1 MTSSTDILNARILVV
16 DDRKGNVELLHGM
29 LSSAG
34 YTSIACTM
42 NPWEVCDLHRV
53 NRYDLILLDLMMP
66 GMDGFQVMEC
76 LREIEAQRESEAGYE
91 SGLQVESQGE
101 RSALPVLVIT
111 AQPQH
116 KERALQAGAKG
127 FITKP
132 FDRLQMLTHIHDV
145 LEIRQLQKKLQKFAV
160 RSEVVPGEK
169 TFSRET
175 GDLFD
180 QLAGNLPQVFW
191 IWDVHDKTFRYI
203 NPEWEKM
210 TGQRVGQGDKLE
222 TIFEP
227 VHPEDMERVL
237 REAANLPLGGVDH
250 DYRLLLPD
258 MSIRWVHS
266 RTFPVKDS
274 TGVHRIVGVMDDITQ
289 RKQADQQL
297 LQVSHYDALTHLPN
311 RVLFYE
317 SLRKVIKQSEMNHRI
332 VSVLFLDIDN
342 FKNINDTLG
351 FVLGDE
357 LLREFSLRLL
367 ECLRVTDI
375 IARIGGDEFGCIL
388 VSADGLGNTGVVA
401 SKIREALRQ
410 PFDLQG
416 HQVTVTAS
424 IGISVYP
431 IDSIDADTLVKN
443 GDTAMY
449 RSKTAGRDTYRFF
462 TPEMNARA
470 IEKLDQENAL
480 RKALDRNEFVLH
492 YQPKV
497 DLSSGWVTGM
507 EALLRWKRPEHGVV
521 GPLEFIPAL
530 EQTGLITQVGAWVIE
545 SVCRQI
551 AEWRQAGIGE
561 IPVSVN
567 VSGRQFSQSTLNQ
580 DVIRAT
586 QANDIQPALLEFELQ
601 TERALRENSID
612 SDLLE
617 LELTE
622 SSLMTHAKKTVSILQ
637 RLKVL
642 GIQISID
649 DFGTGYSSLSYVKRF
664 PIDVLKIDRSFI
676 QEITTNSAD
685 AAITTAIIDMAHS
698 LHVRVVAEG
707 VETAEQFDFLKGRGC
722 DEVQGFYFS
731 PPLPANEISQLLLS
745 GNRRLKPAPCRPNAG
760 ESACNP

>member
-1 MTSSTDILNARILVV
+1 MTSSSDILNARILVV

-34 YTSIACTM
+34 YTSITCTM
-42 NPWEVCDLHRV
+42 NPREVCDLHRA

-76 LREIEAQRESEAGYE
+76 LREIES
-91 SGLQVESQGE
+91 SGLQVQSQGE
-101 RSALPVLVIT
+101 RTALPVLVIT

-116 KERALQAGAKG
+116 KERALRAGAKG

-145 LEIRQLQKKLQKFAV
+145 LEIRQLQKQLQKFAV
-160 RSEVVPGEK
+160 RSEGVSEEK
-169 TFSRET
+169 IFPRET

-191 IWDVHDKTFRYI
+191 IWDVHDQTFRYI

-210 TGQRVGQGDKLE
+210 TGQRVGRGDRLE
-222 TIFEP
+222 KIFEA

-237 REAANLPLGGVDH
+237 REAADLPRGGVDH

-266 RTFPVKDS
+266 RTFPIKDS
-274 TGVHRIVGVMDDITQ
+274 AGVHRIVGVMDDITQ

-297 LQVSHYDALTHLPN
+297 LQVSRYDALTHLPN
-311 RVLFYE
+311 RILFYE

-351 FVLGDE
+351 FALGDE

-375 IARIGGDEFGCIL
+375 VARIGGDEFGCIL
-388 VSADGLGNTGVVA
+388 VSADDLGNAGLVA

-449 RSKTAGRDTYRFF
+449 QSKTAGRDTYRFF
-462 TPEMNARA
+462 TPEMNIRA

-480 RKALDRNEFVLH
+480 RKALDREEFVLH

-497 DLSSGWVTGM
+497 DLSNGWVTGM

-521 GPLEFIPAL
+521 EPLEFIPAL
-530 EQTGLITQVGAWVIE
+530 EQTGLITRVGAWVIE

-551 AEWRQAGIGE
+551 AEWRHAGIGE

-567 VSGRQFSQSTLNQ
+567 VSGRQFSRSTLNQ

-586 QANDIQPALLEFELQ
+586 QANGIQPALLEFELQ

-622 SSLMTHAKKTVSILQ
+622 SSLMIHAKKTVSILQ
-637 RLKVL
+637 RLKAL

-649 DFGTGYSSLSYVKRF
+649 DFGTGYSSLAYVKRF

-722 DEVQGFYFS
+722 DEVQGFYLS

-745 GNRRLKPAPCRPNAG
+745 GNRRLKPTPCRPNTG
-760 ESACNP
+760 ESACSS

>member
-1 MTSSTDILNARILVV
+1 MTSSSDILNARILVV

-42 NPWEVCDLHRV
+42 NPREVCDLHRT

-76 LREIEAQRESEAGYE
+76 LREIESEAGYE
-91 SGLQVESQGE
+91 SGFQIQSQGE
-101 RSALPVLVIT
+101 RTALPVLVIT

-145 LEIRQLQKKLQKFAV
+145 LEIRQLQKQLQKFAV
-160 RSEVVPGEK
+160 RSEGVPEEK
-169 TFSRET
+169 IFPRET

-210 TGQRVGQGDKLE
+210 TGQRVGRGDRLE
-222 TIFEP
+222 TIFEA

-237 REAANLPLGGVDH
+237 REAADLPLGGVDH

-266 RTFPVKDS
+266 RTFPIKDS
-274 TGVHRIVGVMDDITQ
+274 AGVHRIVGVMDDITQ

-375 IARIGGDEFGCIL
+375 VARIGGDEFGCIL
-388 VSADGLGNTGVVA
+388 VSADDLGNAGLVA

-431 IDSIDADTLVKN
+431 IDSVDADTLVKN

-462 TPEMNARA
+462 TPEMNVRA

-480 RKALDRNEFVLH
+480 RKALDRDEFILH

-551 AEWRQAGIGE
+551 AEWRHAGIGE

-567 VSGRQFSQSTLNQ
+567 VSGRQFSRSTLNQ

-586 QANDIQPALLEFELQ
+586 QANGIQPALLEFELQ

-722 DEVQGFYFS
+722 DEVQGFYLS

-745 GNRRLKPAPCRPNAG
+745 GNRRLKPTPCRSNAG
-760 ESACNP
+760 EPACGP